1 MSEIKR
7 LSLDTDQKALEI
19 NLDETIYGSF
29 AEIGAGQEVARYFF
43 KVGAAAGTIAKTMSA
58 YDKKVS
64 DDIYGPEPSGRYVC
78 RARVDKML
86 DHEYGLNIRRLREER
101 PESKLFA
108 FADSVAAINYSRTIK
123 GQGWLGLRFQLSPD
137 KEPNDIVLHVR
148 MKDRNAPLQQQAIG
162 VLGVNLVYAAY
173 NYYRDPETMIVSL
186 MDNLKGRISIDM
198 IRLSGPDFDGVD
210 GRLPSLWLV
219 KNNLTEVAM
228 FGPERQS
235 IHASEFL
242 YKKEVMIVRGNY
254 RPTTLVHQDLM
265 KAGFKQFQEEEDVDE
280 NKAFLLAEIT
290 LANLGKAD
298 ARIDEK
304 DFLDRAEV
312 LNQLGK
318 TVVITN
324 CDYFNKLISYLSEYK
339 IKHLGVVFGVKQL
352 SKMIQEI
359 YDQNKDGTLLKA
371 LGAIF
376 HRNVL
381 IYAYPAE
388 RIKYQTGKKSKKELM
403 TVDSMPIPQDVK
415 FLIKHLIEN
424 RQIIDMKHYDMKLMR
439 IYAGEVL
446 RMIRDNEK
454 GWEKLVPP
462 KAAETIKT
470 KKLFKFSKPRIEF
483 EV

>member
-1 MSEIKR
+1 MPNIKR

-78 RARVDKML
+78 QDRVYKML
-86 DHEYGLNIRRLREER
+86 DHEYDLNINRLREER
-101 PESKLFA
+101 PDAKLFA

-137 KEPNDIVLHVR
+137 KAPNDIVLHVR

-162 VLGVNLVYAAY
+162 VLGVNLLYAAY
-173 NYYRDPETMIVSL
+173 HYYRDPETMIVSL
-186 MDNLKGRISIDM
+186 LDSLKGRISIDM
-198 IRLSGPDFDGVD
+198 VKMTGPDFDGVD

-219 KNNLTEVAM
+219 KNNLTEVAI
-228 FGPERQS
+228 FGPDRQS

-265 KAGFKQFQEEEDVDE
+265 NSGFKQFCEEEYVNE
-280 NKAFLLAEIT
+280 EKAFLLAEIT

-312 LNQLGK
+312 LNEMGK

-324 CDYFNKLISYLSEYK
+324 CDHFNKLVSYLSEYK

-352 SKMIQEI
+352 SKMIQDI
-359 YDQNKDGTLLKA
+359 YEQNKNGTLLKA
-371 LGAIF
+371 LGEIF
-376 HRNVL
+376 HRNVS

-388 RIKYQTGKKSKKELM
+388 QIKHQKGKKTKSELV
-403 TVDSMPIPQDVK
+403 TVDSMPIPPDVK

-424 RQIIDMKHYDMKLMR
+424 RQIIDMKYYDLKVMR

-454 GWEKLVPP
+454 GWEKLVP
-462 KAAETIKT
+462 KEAAETIKN
-470 KKLFKFSKPRIEF
+470 KKLFKFSRPRIEF